1 MSGTVFR
8 CEPQENCLDLIE
20 YVAMKTTLRRKGRI
34 LGKLVQAA
42 KALAAAAKPDIS
54 HARKAK

>member
-1 MSGTVFR
+1 
-8 CEPQENCLDLIE
+8 
-20 YVAMKTTLRRKGRI
+20 MKTTLSRKGKT

-42 KALAAAAKPDIS
+42 KALAAAAKRDIS